1 MGRSTTVRGKTRWSF
16 DGQANEFDVL
26 AGEGVVDFLEL
37 GAVLVVPAVAVATDP
52 VSGGVARIHD
62 ILRWV
67 ETLAD
72 SANPLKDKHIITH
85 SYSSFSPVC
94 FKGDCSNHSKNLFVN
109 RPKMDLIPSVLL

>member
-72 SANPLKDKHIITH
+72 SANPLKRQTY
-85 SYSSFSPVC
+85 YSSLLQL
-94 FKGDCSNHSKNLFVN
+94 LFTC
-109 RPKMDLIPSVLL
+109 VL